1 MRQYKNEIDPVSRF
15 FYSMAKKQ
23 KFYVVWKGR
32 EMGIFDSWA
41 DCSAQVSGYPGA
53 EYKSFESR
61 EAAAQAFRNRYEDYK
76 GKTVSSLTPER
87 RREIGEPA
95 LDSYAVDAAC
105 SGYPGPV
112 EYRGVYTKTKKE
124 LFRQGPY
131 PHGSNNIGEFLALV
145 HALDMLK
152 QKSMTL
158 PVYSDSAVAISWV
171 KGKRCNTNVPRVAAN
186 AELFKLIERAEDWL
200 AKNDY
205 PNPILK
211 WETEAWGEIPA
222 DFGRK

>member
-1 MRQYKNEIDPVSRF
+1 
-15 FYSMAKKQ
+15 MAKKQ
-23 KFYVVWKGR
+23 KYYVVWKGR
-32 EMGIFDSWA
+32 QTGLFDSWA
-41 DCSAQVSGYPGA
+41 ECAAHVSGFPGA
-53 EYKSFESR
+53 EYKSFDSR
-61 EAAAQAFRNRYEDYK
+61 EAAEQAFRNSYGDYK
-76 GKTVSSLTPER
+76 GKHVSSLTPER
-87 RREIGEPA
+87 LRQIGDPT

-124 LFRQGPY
+124 LFREGPY

-145 HALDMLK
+145 HALELLK
-152 QKSMTL
+152 KKQSVL

-171 KGKRCNTNVPRVAAN
+171 KGKKCKTNVPRNGANAKLFELIARAEAWLAAN
-186 AELFKLIERAEDWL
+186 E
-200 AKNDY
+200 Y
-205 PNPILK
+205 PNQILK

>member
-1 MRQYKNEIDPVSRF
+1 
-15 FYSMAKKQ
+15 MAKKQ

-32 EMGIFDSWA
+32 KTGIFTSWDECA
-41 DCSAQVSGYPGA
+41 AQVTGYPDA

-61 EAAAQAFRNRYEDYK
+61 AAAEQAFKSNYGDYK
-76 GKTVSSLTPER
+76 GKHVPKLTAER
-87 RREIGEPA
+87 LLEIGAPD

-112 EYRGVYTKTKKE
+112 EYRCVKTKTKKE
-124 LFRQGPY
+124 IFHEGPY

-145 HALDMLK
+145 QALALLK
-152 QKSMTL
+152 QKGIAL
-158 PVYSDSAVAISWV
+158 PVYSDSKVAMSWV
-171 KGKRCNTNVPRVAAN
+171 KGKKCKTNVPRDDRN
-186 AELFKLIERAEDWL
+186 TELFKLIERAEQWL
-200 AKNDY
+200 AKNAY
-205 PNPILK
+205 RNAILK